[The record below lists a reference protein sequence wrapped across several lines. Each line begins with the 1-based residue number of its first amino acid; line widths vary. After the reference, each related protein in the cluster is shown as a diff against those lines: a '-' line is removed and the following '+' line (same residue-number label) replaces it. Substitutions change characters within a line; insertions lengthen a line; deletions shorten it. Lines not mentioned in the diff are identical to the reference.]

1 MSLDFSGK
9 VAIVTGSSAGIGAA
23 AARGLA
29 QGGASVVINYS
40 NSQDAADKVVAEC
53 KALGGD
59 AIAVKADL
67 SISTNCAELVKA
79 AIEKWG
85 RLDILVNNAG
95 TTKFVDHADLD
106 SLDPEDFKKIYALN
120 VIAPFEMIKAARP
133 HLAANGDGS
142 IVNIS
147 SVAGVRAVG
156 SSLAYIASKGGLN
169 SMTMG
174 LARALGAE
182 GIRVNAVCP
191 GFVGTD
197 WFRNVFGE
205 DGYNKIV
212 DAQTAVTPLNRVA
225 GPEEIQGPILFFANS
240 LSRHVTGQLL
250 VVDGGMLLGMPTAGS
265 KSLSGSGIDQA

>member
-85 RLDILVNNAG
+85 RLDILVN
-95 TTKFVDHADLD
+95 T
-106 SLDPEDFKKIYALN
+106 
-120 VIAPFEMIKAARP
+120 M
-133 HLAANGDGS
+133 LAQQ
-142 IVNIS
+142 
-147 SVAGVRAVG
+147 
-156 SSLAYIASKGGLN
+156 SSLI
-169 SMTMG
+169 MQ
-174 LARALGAE
+174 
-182 GIRVNAVCP
+182 I
-191 GFVGTD
+191 
-197 WFRNVFGE
+197 
-205 DGYNKIV
+205 
-212 DAQTAVTPLNRVA
+212 
-225 GPEEIQGPILFFANS
+225 
-240 LSRHVTGQLL
+240 
-250 VVDGGMLLGMPTAGS
+250 
-265 KSLSGSGIDQA
+265 